1 MMGRQSTMSDQQDRY
16 QVTTLDDEET
26 ATEISK
32 LRKLKKSLAIQ
43 KELIPLKF
51 AILLFYGG
59 KLVFSSTNLSKN

>member
-1 MMGRQSTMSDQQDRY
+1 MMGRQSTMGDQQDRY

-59 KLVFSSTNLSKN
+59 KLVFPSTNLSKN

>member
-59 KLVFSSTNLSKN
+59 KLVFPSTNLSKN

>member
-1 MMGRQSTMSDQQDRY
+1 MGRQSTMSDQQDRY

-59 KLVFSSTNLSKN
+59 KLVFPSTNLSKN

>member
-1 MMGRQSTMSDQQDRY
+1 MGRQSTMSDQQDRY

>member
-1 MMGRQSTMSDQQDRY
+1 MSDQQDRY

-59 KLVFSSTNLSKN
+59 KLVFPSTNLSKN